1 MKKFMLFA
9 LHSCAAW
16 ASYNFGPDK
25 AESWLTPNIPTLYD
39 LTASQFQSA
48 PISSYYAGSFLT
60 TTNGNQYFVVSH
72 LLLLTQQPQSNIRH
86 SILDITNPSTIYLTT
101 SSFVPTPPQPPPGKA
116 TTSGPW
122 SYSLPN
128 YTFSSPS
135 SDSVSRMH
143 TRASA
148 DKYSFDL
155 SFAATSS
162 ALHNLGAG
170 TFAFS
175 SGNNSQWSL
184 PACRTYG
191 TLTIGEE
198 EELTVDPARSLT
210 WYDRQWGYVSAPPAF
225 TWMGLRFPDGISLS
239 VWAIDYHHSDDEDAQ
254 QWRFATVQTPQGNMI
269 LDVAVRPDEGSVWTS
284 PATGKAY
291 AGRWGLEFQ
300 NGDVV
305 NVTAVRPDQEL
316 GTGISAFARVEGAFM
331 GAEGGFGVVDVLG

>member
-1 MKKFMLFA
+1 MLTKC
-9 LHSCAAW
+9 LQ
-16 ASYNFGPDK
+16 
-25 AESWLTPNIPTLYD
+25 PNVPTLYD

-86 SILDITNPSTIYLTT
+86 SILDITNPSTYWKT
-101 SSFVPTPPQPPPGKA
+101 STFVPTPPQPPA
-116 TTSGPW
+116 NTTSGPW
-122 SYSLPN
+122 SHAFPN

-135 SDSVSRMH
+135 SDSASRMH
-143 TRASA
+143 TRATSE
-148 DKYSFDL
+148 KYSFDL
-155 SFAATSS
+155 SLAATSS

-170 TFAFS
+170 TFAFG

-191 TLTIGEE
+191 TLTVRSDGDGGGEE
-198 EELTVDPARSLT
+198 EEEVQQLTVDPARSLT
-210 WYDRQWGYVSAPPAF
+210 WYDRQWGYVNAPPAF
-225 TWMGLRFPDGISLS
+225 TWMGLRFPDADISMS
-239 VWAIDYHHSDDEDAQ
+239 VWAIDYHDSSSSSSNDTR
-254 QWRFATVQTPQGNMI
+254 QWRFATVQTPQGNLI

-291 AGRWGLEFQ
+291 AARWRLEFQ

-316 GTGISAFARVEGAFM
+316 GTGISAFVRVEGRFM
-331 GAEGGFGVVDVLG
+331 GTDQGGFGVVDVLG

>member
-1 MKKFMLFA
+1 MLTKR
-9 LHSCAAW
+9 LQ
-16 ASYNFGPDK
+16 
-25 AESWLTPNIPTLYD
+25 PNIPTLYD

-86 SILDITNPSTIYLTT
+86 SVLDITHPSTYLTT
-101 SSFVPTPPQPPPGKA
+101 SSFVPTPPQPPN

-122 SYSLPN
+122 SYSFPN

-143 TRASA
+143 TRATSSE
-148 DKYSFDL
+148 KYSFDL
-155 SFAATSS
+155 SFAATSP

-170 TFAFS
+170 TFAFGT
-175 SGNNSQWSL
+175 GNNSQWSL

-191 TLTIGEE
+191 TLTIDNGEI
-198 EELTVDPARSLT
+198 LTVDPDRSLT
-210 WYDRQWGYVSAPPAF
+210 WYDRQWGYVGAPPAF
-225 TWMGLRFPDGISLS
+225 TWMGLRFPDADISAS
-239 VWAIDYHHSDDEDAQ
+239 VWAIDYHSDDEAGAGGENAR

-291 AGRWGLEFQ
+291 ASRWGLEFQ

-316 GTGISAFARVEGAFM
+316 GTGISAFVGVEGRFM